1 MVFDSVSE
9 EQRKQFFRESY
20 AAHLPGYTGH
30 CPTLKFRVGK
40 RFGACTQEIMKE
52 LLQKKILKTGPYRP
66 ISEKNTNENTTIIYE
81 KDTSTDWKRETH
93 FFKAPPYILGYTG
106 YIPGFNSSYGL
117 SFMRA
122 VEEGAR
128 EWRENQIKLRAHRDL
143 MQPKV
148 EKSTISRHFLFRP
161 RADDI
166 DIPIDHDHDFN
177 HDKNR
182 LTTFHYEVSPERPP
196 IVGYT
201 GHIPGFKG
209 EVALSKRYAQ
219 AAKKGLELV
228 RKEREHRLG
237 KLRDTNTVQKAL
249 NVSRFNEID
258 LAGA

>member
-1 MVFDSVSE
+1 
-9 EQRKQFFRESY
+9 
-20 AAHLPGYTGH
+20 
-30 CPTLKFRVGK
+30 
-40 RFGACTQEIMKE
+40 MKE

-66 ISEKNTNENTTIIYE
+66 ISEKDTNENTTIIYE
-81 KDTSTDWKRETH
+81 KDTNTDWKRETH

-128 EWRENQIKLRAHRDL
+128 EWRENQIKLKARRDL

-148 EKSTISRHFLFRP
+148 EKSTIPRHFLFRP

-166 DIPIDHDHDFN
+166 DIPVDHDHDFN

-228 RKEREHRLG
+228 RKEREQRLS

-249 NVSRFNEID
+249 NVSRFNEIG